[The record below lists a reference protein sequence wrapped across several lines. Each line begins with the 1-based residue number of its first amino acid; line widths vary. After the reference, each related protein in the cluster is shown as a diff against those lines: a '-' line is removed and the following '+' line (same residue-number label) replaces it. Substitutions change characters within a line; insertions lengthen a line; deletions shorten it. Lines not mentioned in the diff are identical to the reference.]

1 MTWVR
6 EFPSKHV
13 EKQKQ
18 DQLEIELLKLISEH
32 EHLIESN
39 SDDDSM
45 GDQDG
50 SSNESKINE
59 KKSSNGDDK
68 MGSDDND

>member
-13 EKQKQ
+13 EKLKQ
-18 DQLEIELLKLISEH
+18 EQLEIELLKLINEH

-39 SDDDSM
+39 SNDDSM

-50 SSNESKINE
+50 SSNESKNNDKE
-59 KKSSNGDDK
+59 SSNGDDK
-68 MGSDDND
+68 MSSDDD